1 MTATPT
7 PRTAGPNLSKSRFVA
22 GSQCD
27 KLLWLRVHEPD
38 AEELAIS
45 PKVQDLF
52 DQGNEVGALA
62 RAHFPDGVMVEGD
75 HRDPVRIE
83 RTAALIA
90 AGTPVI
96 FEATFVADRTYAA
109 VDVLVREGEGWTLIE
124 VKSGVEPK
132 ERYVLDAAVQAY
144 VARRCGLAVR
154 RVEIMHLS
162 RDYVHPGP
170 MPLFERSDVTVLA
183 EQLQDGIA
191 PAIARQLAVLSGP
204 QPDVA
209 IGAHCREPSECVFQG
224 RCWPAERDSVLRFAG
239 GMRFDK
245 RFELFTAGVRSITDV
260 PASFKLNAV
269 QQRQKLA
276 IERGDIVVRPGLGD
290 AVGAWTGRTGFLDF
304 ETVGR
309 AVPRWNGTKPWQNVG
324 VQWSYHER
332 GPDGRY
338 THAEHI
344 AAPEPDPR
352 YKVAEALVEATRG
365 ADVVLMYTPFERTQ
379 IRMMQEMNPSLAGE
393 LAALEGKLQDLKK
406 VVYDHVYHPDF
417 GGSFSLKDVL
427 PALCGETYK
436 DTVDIGDGQ
445 EASAKLA
452 RLLFYSHLLTDIER
466 AQLKKEL
473 LAYCKQDT
481 WAMVQVY
488 EKLLSLAG

>member
-1 MTATPT
+1 MTATPQI
-7 PRTAGPNLSKSRFVA
+7 AGPNLSKSRFVA

-38 AEELAIS
+38 AEELVIS

-52 DQGNEVGALA
+52 DQGNEVGELA
-62 RAHFPDGVMVEGD
+62 RAQFPGGVMVEGD
-75 HRDPVRIE
+75 HRDPVRFA
-83 RTAALIA
+83 RTRELIA

-109 VDVLVREGEGWTLIE
+109 VDVLLRDGEGWTLIE

-132 ERYVLDAAVQAY
+132 ERYVLDAALQAW
-144 VARRCGLAVR
+144 VARRCGLDIR

-162 RDYVHPGP
+162 REYVHPGP
-170 MPLFERSDVTVLA
+170 MPLLVRSDVTALA
-183 EQLQDGIA
+183 NQLHDGIG
-191 PAIARQLAVLSGP
+191 PAITRQLTVLSGP
-204 QPDVA
+204 QPAIA
-209 IGAHCREPSECVFQG
+209 IGAHCREPNECVFQG
-224 RCWPAERDSVLRFAG
+224 RCWPDERDSVLRFAG
-239 GMRFDK
+239 SMRFDK
-245 RFELFTAGVRSITDV
+245 RFELYNAGVRSITGV
-260 PASFKLNAV
+260 SATFKLNDV
-269 QQRQKLA
+269 QKRQKLA
-276 IERGDIVVRPGLGD
+276 LEQDDIVVTPGLGD
-290 AVGAWTGRTGFLDF
+290 ALAAWNGRLGFLDF

-332 GPDGRY
+332 QPDGRY
-338 THAEHI
+338 AHAEHI

-393 LAALEGKLQDLKK
+393 LAALEGKLRDLKK
-406 VVYDHVYHPDF
+406 VVYEHVYHPDF

-436 DTVDIGDGQ
+436 DKVDIGDGQ

-466 AQLKKEL
+466 AHIKKEL

-488 EKLLSLAG
+488 EKLITLAT